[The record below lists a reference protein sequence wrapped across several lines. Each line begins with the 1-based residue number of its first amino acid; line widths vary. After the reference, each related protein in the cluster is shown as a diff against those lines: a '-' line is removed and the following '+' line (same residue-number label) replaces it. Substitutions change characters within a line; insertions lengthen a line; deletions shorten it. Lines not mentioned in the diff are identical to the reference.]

1 MPEEKWD
8 RKCGAARESGPTGQ
22 GGGAPPSCSPDSAR
36 VPREPDETRASRAAE
51 KVPLSLQIPTCNL
64 APQERQPGEKGRRR
78 VEDNQRE
85 RASNGN
91 LRKRGQKVQIGP
103 RKCGAKCPHV
113 ARRTRPMCGGL
124 HVSGH
129 TQPSVKKVFSLGRT
143 GKGDALCVPHRTDH
157 PPPPVSCGRSIP
169 TACPALLSS
178 LARDFGSC
186 LSHEERPGVGQMRV
200 SSGRPVKASGRP
212 QFCGGSND
220 AGMWTGTR
228 TEGKLRSWEY
238 WGNFEFRVVCRPG
251 YIGPLCQHL
260 DPCHRSPCFNGAACK
275 SQVANGV
282 PQFTC
287 VCQRGFRG
295 QDCSLIDAC
304 ATSPCANGARCTNW
318 NNHYNCSCPPGF
330 QGKNC
335 RSDVDECRRAG
346 KCLNAGICINT
357 PGSFRC
363 DCPAGYSGR
372 TCEVPTL
379 PCAPSQ
385 CLNGGTCH
393 QTGEHTYDCACL
405 PGFSGINCEVNLDD
419 CPGHKC
425 MNGGTCVDGVNTY
438 NCQCPPE
445 WTGQYCAEDV
455 NECLMQPNACHNGG
469 TCFNTIGGHTCV
481 CVNGWTGDDCSENID
496 DCATAVCFNGAS
508 CHDRV
513 ASFFCECPVG
523 KTGLLCH
530 LDDAC
535 VSNPCNEGAVC
546 DTNPLN
552 GRAICTCPA
561 GFIGGA
567 CNQDMDECSIG
578 ANPCEHFGK
587 CVNTEGSFQC
597 QCGRG
602 YTGPRCE
609 IDINECLSMPCQN
622 DATCLD
628 RIGEF
633 TCICM
638 PGYTGTHCEEDMD
651 ECESN
656 PCVNDGICRDL
667 VNAFTCT
674 CQPGFTGS
682 MCQIDIDEC
691 ASTPCQNGAKCIDR
705 PNGYECRCAEGSP
718 TVCFEGRLCE
728 SNIDNCQP
736 DPCHHG
742 TCVDGIAS
750 YTCNCVPGYTGYRCE
765 NQLNECH
772 SNPCQNSGKCV
783 DMVNRYLC
791 RCQHGTSG
799 INCEINFDDCASNPC
814 DYGMCRDGINRYDCV
829 CRPGFTG
836 PQCNVEM
843 NECSSSPC
851 RNGGTC
857 VDEENGFHCLCP
869 AGFHEPYCYSHVDEC
884 GSSPCVHGS
893 CREDPNGYRC
903 DCEPGWIGKNCDM
916 DRNDCLPSP
925 CQNAGTCIDQLNGFT
940 CKCRQGF
947 RGNLCQVNINE
958 CASSPC
964 LNQGTCVDGVAS
976 FTCICEPP
984 YSGPTCAEVLTPCL
998 PNPCANHALCTHT
1011 PDYLDYQCNCQP
1023 GWQGQLCNIDVN
1035 ECTSN
1040 PCKNRGTCTNKL
1052 GGYVCSCRS
1061 GYVGTNCETDVND
1074 CMPMA
1079 LVFCNALTLHPY
1091 LRPPSDPCLSGG
1103 SCTDGINTFHCTCL
1117 PGFAGPQCAVE
1128 VNECQS
1134 APCRNGG
1141 TCTDYVNSYTCTCRP
1156 GYTGLHCETNIP
1168 DCTESSCFNGGSCV
1182 DKINGFACTCR
1193 SGFTGDHCQYE
1204 VNQCDLQPCLN
1215 GGVCQD
1221 GLKTY
1226 RCSCPRGYT
1235 GDRCQVLVDW
1245 CRHPNPCQNGG
1256 WCTTKDGSFTCDCV
1270 GGWSGRYCDIPG
1282 VSCEVAARQRG
1293 LQTEKLCHNSGHCVN
1308 TGNTHYCKCP
1318 SDYTGSYCESQ
1329 VDHCEDNPCL
1339 NGATCRGYVG
1349 GYTCDVSGRT
1359 TSGLICSA
1367 RCRRLHQGTRQASR
1381 SAPAVFSQCM
1391 PGYEGQNCEREI
1403 NECRSHPC
1411 QNGGTCIDLVGHYIC
1426 SCPPGTLGKSKL
1438 SASVAQS
1445 VDIQARVLMLCL
1457 PPPNTHT
1464 GVLCEINEDDCALPS
1479 RPRGVPKCQNNG
1491 TCVDRV
1497 GGYRCNCPP
1506 GFTGERC
1513 EGDINE
1519 CNSNPCSPAN
1529 SLDCIQLP
1537 NDYQCVCKLGFTGR
1551 GCQNRFSV
1559 CESQPCKNGGACSV
1573 SSNSPLGYIC
1583 TCQLGY
1589 VGMSCDRS
1597 MSCRELSC
1605 YNGGSCMPTSRGARC
1620 ACPHGFAG
1628 PQCQHRSNESCSSRP
1643 CRNGGVCTEEA
1654 SFPFFSCQC
1663 VPGWRG
1669 KRCEQE
1675 AGPPGAPAP
1684 PPACPLAECSSKAG
1698 DGVCDK
1704 ECNTFAC
1711 RWDAADCS
1719 LAVNPWARCADPR
1732 CWRVFNNSQCDESC
1746 NNADCLYDNFDCR
1759 SKERVCNPIYETY
1772 CVDHYADGRCD
1783 QGCNN
1788 EECGWDGL
1796 DCARTVPEHLA
1807 DGVLV
1812 IVVLL
1817 PPDEL
1822 LRTGTAFLQKLSS
1835 ILRTSLRFRLDK
1847 NGDAMVH
1854 PYTRREARL
1863 RRELQPQQ
1871 EVIGSIVYL
1880 EIDNRLCSQDSD
1892 NCFPTADS
1900 AADYLGALSAREM
1913 LRFPYPLKE
1922 VRSAKLGGSTYVP
1935 DWAKLLLVGVAALF
1949 LLVILVVGM
1958 LIARRKREHST
1969 LWFPEG
1975 FFLKKDT
1982 SSNKNR
1988 REPVGQDA
1996 LGMKHMPKTVE
2007 ESLLGDHSDQWI
2019 DTDCP
2024 EAKRLKMEEP
2034 SILSDGED
2042 AVDSRQW
2049 TQHHLAAADIRMTP
2063 SMALTPP
2070 QGEFDSDCMDV
2081 NVRGPDGFTPLM
2093 LASFCG
2099 GGLEPEV
2106 AEDDDSEESSANII
2120 SDLIY
2125 QGASLGAQTDRTGET
2140 ALHLAA
2146 RYARADAAK
2155 RLLDAGADANAQDN
2169 TGRTPLHAAV
2179 AADAQGVFQ
2188 ILIRTRATDLD
2199 ARMHDGSTAL
2209 ILAARL
2215 AVEGMVEEL
2224 ITCHADVNAVDEL
2237 GKSALHWAAAVNNVE
2252 ATIALLKNGANKD
2265 MQDLKEETPLFLA
2278 AREGSCEAVKVLLAH
2293 FANREIT
2300 DHMDRLPRDI
2310 AQERMHH
2317 DIVQLLDEYNTAR
2330 SPPSHTHAATAHHL
2344 AAGHTLSPLMCPPG
2358 SFLPALKTT
2367 PQGKKSRRP
2376 TTKGL
2381 GTPHATSLKD
2391 SVKARS
2397 KKLTLDMQS
2406 ALLESSVT
2414 LSPVDSLDSPRGGGG
2429 GAGGGASNAGY
2440 VTNPASPAAMPSPGI
2455 FHSSMSVPGTPMV
2468 HSGLLDGTGPF
2479 AVSLAGLNELTDG
2492 GLPMQGRIA
2501 MPPGTG
2507 GVGQAAHG
2515 YVLSA
2520 SQMGLGM
2527 GLVSPVSVPFDWHRL
2542 PPSSQC
2548 GPPVVG
2554 MVHPASSQAGMLLH
2568 QQQVFRSAAQQPML
2582 QPTPVSGAPALSPV
2596 KLPSIAE
2603 QQQLHSHALAG
2614 MGSPTPSTP
2623 QPQPPPPFY
2632 QQPQQQQQ
2640 QQQPPPQQGNPQPQS
2655 QQASQAPAA
2664 PQVSQSQAA
2673 PSQAPPAQAGAGTG
2687 LEDYPTPPSQHSYT
2701 SAMDATPKHYLRLPS
2716 EHPYLTPSPESP
2728 EPWSSPSPH
2737 CVSDW
2742 SDSTPSPAVSAP
2754 AQTQIPHVPESNGK
2768 MQVFA

>member
-1 MPEEKWD
+1 
-8 RKCGAARESGPTGQ
+8 
-22 GGGAPPSCSPDSAR
+22 
-36 VPREPDETRASRAAE
+36 
-51 KVPLSLQIPTCNL
+51 
-64 APQERQPGEKGRRR
+64 
-78 VEDNQRE
+78 
-85 RASNGN
+85 
-91 LRKRGQKVQIGP
+91 
-103 RKCGAKCPHV
+103 
-113 ARRTRPMCGGL
+113 
-124 HVSGH
+124 
-129 TQPSVKKVFSLGRT
+129 
-143 GKGDALCVPHRTDH
+143 
-157 PPPPVSCGRSIP
+157 
-169 TACPALLSS
+169 
-178 LARDFGSC
+178 
-186 LSHEERPGVGQMRV
+186 
-200 SSGRPVKASGRP
+200 
-212 QFCGGSND
+212 
-220 AGMWTGTR
+220 
-228 TEGKLRSWEY
+228 
-238 WGNFEFRVVCRPG
+238 
-251 YIGPLCQHL
+251 
-260 DPCHRSPCFNGAACK
+260 CK

-295 QDCSLIDAC
+295 QNCSLIDAC

-318 NNHYNCSCPPGF
+318 NNHYNCSCPPGY

-335 RSDVDECRRAG
+335 RTDIDECRKPG
-346 KCLNAGICINT
+346 KCLNGGICINT
-357 PGSFRC
+357 HGSFRC
-363 DCPAGYSGR
+363 ECMVGYSGR
-372 TCEVPTL
+372 TCEVPTQ

-393 QTGEHTYDCACL
+393 QTGEHTYECACL
-405 PGFSGINCEVNLDD
+405 PGTYRQTHTHTQGITTAILSLAGFGGLNCEINVDD

-496 DCATAVCFNGAS
+496 DCATAVCFNGAT

-513 ASFFCECPVG
+513 ASFYCECPVG

-567 CNQDMDECSIG
+567 CNQDMDEC

-638 PGYTGTHCEEDMD
+638 PGYMGTHCEVDID

-667 VNAFTCT
+667 VNGFTCT
-674 CQPGFTGS
+674 CQPGFTGT

-705 PNGYECRCAEGSP
+705 PNGYECRCAEG
-718 TVCFEGRLCE
+718 FEGRLCE

-750 YTCNCVPGYTGYRCE
+750 YTCNCVAGYTGYRCE
-765 NQLNECH
+765 NQLNECG
-772 SNPCQNSGKCV
+772 SNPCQNGGKCV
-783 DMVNRYLC
+783 DLVNKYIC
-791 RCQHGTSG
+791 QCQHGTSG
-799 INCEINFDDCASNPC
+799 TNCEINYDDCASNPC
-814 DYGMCRDGINRYDCV
+814 EYGICKDGINRYDCV
-829 CRPGFTG
+829 CKPGFTG
-836 PQCNVEM
+836 PQCNVELD
-843 NECSSSPC
+843 ECSSNPC

-857 VDEENGFHCLCP
+857 VDEENGFRCLCP

-884 GSSPCVHGS
+884 SSSPCVHGA

-903 DCEPGWIGKNCDM
+903 DCEPGWVGKNCDL
-916 DRNDCLPSP
+916 DRNDCLPNP
-925 CQNAGTCIDQLNGFT
+925 CQNTGTCIDQLNGFT

-947 RGNLCQVNINE
+947 RGNLCQLNINE

-964 LNQGTCVDGVAS
+964 LNQGTCVDRIAS
-976 FTCICEPP
+976 FTCLCEPP
-984 YSGPTCAEVLTPCL
+984 YSGPTCAEVLTPCS
-998 PNPCANHALCTHT
+998 PNPCANHAICTHT
-1011 PDYLDYQCNCQP
+1011 ADYLGYQCNCQP
-1023 GWQGQLCNIDVN
+1023 GWQGQLCNIDIN

-1040 PCKNRGTCTNKL
+1040 PCKNRGTCTNML
-1052 GGYVCSCRS
+1052 GGYVCSCRA
-1061 GYVGTNCETDVND
+1061 GYTGPNCETDIND
-1074 CMPMA
+1074 CFP
-1079 LVFCNALTLHPY
+1079 N
-1091 LRPPSDPCLSGG
+1091 PCLSGG
-1103 SCTDGINTFHCTCL
+1103 TCTDGINTFYCTCL
-1117 PGFAGPQCAVE
+1117 PGFTGPRCAIE

-1134 APCRNGG
+1134 APCKNGG
-1141 TCTDYVNSYTCTCRP
+1141 TCTDYVNSYTCTCKP
-1156 GYTGLHCETNIP
+1156 GFTGLHCETNIP
-1168 DCTESSCFNGGSCV
+1168 DCTESSCFNGGTCL
-1182 DKINGFACTCR
+1182 DKINGFNCMCR

-1204 VNQCDLQPCLN
+1204 VNKCNSQPCLN
-1215 GGVCQD
+1215 GGLCHD
-1221 GLKTY
+1221 GLESFH
-1226 RCSCPRGYT
+1226 CSCPKGYT
-1235 GDRCQVLVDW
+1235 GSRCQMPVDW
-1245 CRHPNPCQNGG
+1245 CRRPNPCQNSGR
-1256 WCTTKDGSFTCDCV
+1256 CRPKDGSCDCV

-1282 VSCEVAARQRG
+1282 VSCEMAAIQRHI
-1293 LQTEKLCHNSGHCVN
+1293 QIDELCHHGGHCVN
-1308 TGNTHYCKCP
+1308 TGSTHYCKCP
-1318 SDYTGSYCESQ
+1318 VDYTGSYCESQ
-1329 VDHCEDNPCL
+1329 VDHCEDKPCL

-1349 GYTCDVSGRT
+1349 GYTCDVIHLST
-1359 TSGLICSA
+1359 HS
-1367 RCRRLHQGTRQASR
+1367 LHC
-1381 SAPAVFSQCM
+1381 PM
-1391 PGYEGQNCEREI
+1391 DI
-1403 NECRSHPC
+1403 NECRSNPC
-1411 QNGGTCIDLVGHYIC
+1411 QNGGTCIDLVGRYIC
-1426 SCPPGTLGKSKL
+1426 SCPPGTL
-1438 SASVAQS
+1438 
-1445 VDIQARVLMLCL
+1445 VLI
-1457 PPPNTHT
+1457 P
-1464 GVLCEINEDDCALPS
+1464 I
-1479 RPRGVPKCQNNG
+1479 
-1491 TCVDRV
+1491 
-1497 GGYRCNCPP
+1497 
-1506 GFTGERC
+1506 
-1513 EGDINE
+1513 
-1519 CNSNPCSPAN
+1519 
-1529 SLDCIQLP
+1529 
-1537 NDYQCVCKLGFTGR
+1537 
-1551 GCQNRFSV
+1551 
-1559 CESQPCKNGGACSV
+1559 GACD
-1573 SSNSPLGYIC
+1573 NIKFNNKRQCQYIC
-1583 TCQLGY
+1583 KPIKYIRSARGY
-1589 VGMSCDRS
+1589 AGANCERS

-1605 YNGGSCMPTSRGARC
+1605 YNGGTCTVTSHGARC
-1620 ACPHGFAG
+1620 SCQQGFAG
-1628 PQCQHRSNESCSSRP
+1628 PQCQHRSNQSCSSKP
-1643 CRNGGVCTEEA
+1643 CRNGGLCTEEA
-1654 SFPFFSCQC
+1654 IFPFFSCHC
-1663 VPGWRG
+1663 IGGWKG

-1675 AGPPGAPAP
+1675 PRMPEPAVP
-1684 PPACPLAECSSKAG
+1684 SCPIADCHGKAN

-1704 ECNTFAC
+1704 ECNTFPC
-1711 RWDAADCS
+1711 HWDGGDCS
-1719 LAVNPWARCADPR
+1719 LAVDPWARCADPH
-1732 CWRVFNNSQCDESC
+1732 CWRVFNNSHCDESC
-1746 NNADCLYDNFDCR
+1746 NNADCLYDNFDCK
-1759 SKERVCNPIYETY
+1759 SKEKTY
-1772 CVDHYADGRCD
+1772 CMDHYADGRCD

-1796 DCARTVPEHLA
+1796 DCAKTVPEDLA

-1817 PPDEL
+1817 PPEEL
-1822 LRTGTAFLQKLSS
+1822 LRTGTAFLQKLSG
-1835 ILRTSLRFRLDK
+1835 ILRTSLRFRLDR
-1847 NGDAMVH
+1847 NGEAMIR

-1863 RRELQPQQ
+1863 KRELMPQQ

-1900 AADYLGALSAREM
+1900 AAEYLGALS
-1913 LRFPYPLKE
+1913 YPPK
-1922 VRSAKLGGSTYVP
+1922 VP
-1935 DWAKLLLVGVAALF
+1935 DWGKLLLVGVAALF
-1949 LLVILVVGM
+1949 LMVILVVGM

-1975 FFLKKDT
+1975 FFLKKET

-1996 LGMKHMPKTVE
+1996 LGMKHMSKTVE

-2024 EAKRLKMEEP
+2024 EAKRLKVEEP
-2034 SILSDGED
+2034 SILSDSED

-2049 TQHHLAAADIRMTP
+2049 TQHHLAAADIRMPP

-2070 QGEFDSDCMDV
+2070 QGEFDGDCMDV

-2199 ARMHDGSTAL
+2199 ARMYDGSTAL

-2252 ATIALLKNGANKD
+2252 ATVALLKNGANKD

-2317 DIVQLLDEYNTAR
+2317 DIVQLLDEYNTVR
-2330 SPPSHTHAATAHHL
+2330 SPQSHSGAPGHHL
-2344 AAGHTLSPLMCPPG
+2344 TGAHTLSPLMCPPS
-2358 SFLPALKTT
+2358 SFLPGLKSA

-2376 TTKGL
+2376 GAKGL
-2381 GTPHATSLKD
+2381 GGGHASSLKD
-2391 SVKARS
+2391 SVKARN

-2414 LSPVDSLDSPRGGGG
+2414 LSPVDSLDSPRGG
-2429 GAGGGASNAGY
+2429 ASNAGY
-2440 VTNPASPAAMPSPGI
+2440 VTNPTSPAAMPSPGL
-2455 FHSSMSVPGTPMV
+2455 FHTSMSVPSTPMV
-2468 HSGLLDGTGPF
+2468 HTSLLDGSSGPF
-2479 AVSLAGLNELTDG
+2479 AVSMAGLSDLADG
-2492 GLPMQGRIA
+2492 GLSMQGRLS
-2501 MPPGTG
+2501 M
-2507 GVGQAAHG
+2507 QAAQPTHG
-2515 YVLSA
+2515 YVLNTG
-2520 SQMGLGM
+2520 QMALGM
-2527 GLVSPVSVPFDWHRL
+2527 GLVSPVSVPFDWHSRVA
-2542 PPSSQC
+2542 PSSQC
-2548 GPPVVG
+2548 GQPMVS
-2554 MVHPASSQAGMLLH
+2554 MVHPAGGQGAMHPQTPGTMQPNMLMH
-2568 QQQVFRSAAQQPML
+2568 QQVFHSSQQPML
-2582 QPTPVSGAPALSPV
+2582 QPTPVPSTPSLSPV
-2596 KLPSIAE
+2596 KLPSMAE
-2603 QQQLHSHALAG
+2603 QQQQQQQQIHNHTLSNQQSLAN
-2614 MGSPTPSTP
+2614 MGSSTPPTPQ
-2623 QPQPPPPFY
+2623 QPQNPPAFY
-2632 QQPQQQQQ
+2632 QQQQQQSQGQPQQQQQ
-2640 QQQPPPQQGNPQPQS
+2640 QQQPQAPP
-2655 QQASQAPAA
+2655 ASQP
-2664 PQVSQSQAA
+2664 SQSQAA
-2673 PSQAPPAQAGAGTG
+2673 PSQASQAPPTQASSNSTG

-2701 SAMDATPKHYLRLPS
+2701 SAMDATPKHYLHLPN

-2742 SDSTPSPAVSAP
+2742 SDSTPSPAVAGP
-2754 AQTQIPHVPESNGK
+2754 NQTQIPHVSEPNGK